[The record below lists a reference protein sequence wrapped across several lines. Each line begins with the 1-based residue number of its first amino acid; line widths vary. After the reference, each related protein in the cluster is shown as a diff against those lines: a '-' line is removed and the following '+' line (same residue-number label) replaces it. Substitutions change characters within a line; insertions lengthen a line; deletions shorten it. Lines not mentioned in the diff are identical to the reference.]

1 MWGLKMRVFD
11 SQKVLAVG
19 QTSGS
24 GGWVKKLALLTME
37 GDGLP
42 MNSAVQKNNEP
53 IELPHSGR
61 QVWFGSLAM
70 AFPPKRILLVSENVG
85 HTFDKKILVFSQ
97 TDRPFFRNEMP
108 VSHFHLALA

>member
-1 MWGLKMRVFD
+1 MRVFD

-37 GDGLP
+37 GNGLP
-42 MNSAVQKNNEP
+42 MNLAVQKKNEP